1 MSFASDFKAFI
12 LRGNVLDLAVAVVI
26 GAAFG
31 KIVTSLVN
39 DIIMPP
45 IGLALG
51 GVDFSQLKWIFKP
64 ADNTDPAHKIV
75 EVSINYGAFVNTI
88 IQFLII
94 ALAIF
99 IVIKLLER
107 VMPKKV
113 EAPAT
118 PADVLLLTEIRDLLK
133 QRSV

>member
-51 GVDFSQLKWIFKP
+51 GVDFSQLKWILKP
-64 ADNTDPAHKIV
+64 ADNTDPAHKIA
-75 EVSINYGAFVNTI
+75 EVSINYGAFINTI
-88 IQFLII
+88 IAFLII

-99 IVIKLLER
+99 IVIKLVER

-133 QRSV
+133 QRSI